1 MRITDLLRA
10 EGIQLRAAPS
20 DREQAIDLLVA
31 LQDKAG
37 NLTDPEQYKR
47 DILAREEQGSTAIGN
62 GIAVPHAK
70 SGAVRR
76 PGLAAMTVP
85 AGVDYNAPDAQ
96 PSTLFFMIAAPK
108 DGGDTHLEILSRMM
122 VMLMD
127 EEFCR
132 ALMEAGTAEEFLTCI
147 DRQEREKYPE
157 EDGEILP
164 PTQEER
170 KPQGYRIVAVTACPT
185 GIAHTYMAAEALEKK
200 GQEIGIPVKAETQGS
215 GGAKNV
221 LTRAEIKAAD
231 AVIIAADKDV
241 DLARFDGKHVLRVPV
256 SDGIHRPEELIR
268 TAPDA
273 PVYRHTGAVDEA
285 PEGES
290 FSRRL
295 YKQLMNGVSHMLP
308 FVIGGGI
315 LIALA
320 FLLDDASIYYANF
333 GTNTPVAAWFRN
345 IGNAAFNVM
354 LPILAAY
361 IASAIADRP
370 GLMVGF
376 VGGALAVSGA
386 TFASP
391 AGDSGSVSGFLG
403 ALIAGFV
410 AGYLML
416 ALRALCDK
424 LPRTLEGIKPV
435 LIYPVVGLLLIGL
448 FMCVINPFVGMLNSA
463 LYSGLSAMGSGSK
476 VLLGFVVAA
485 MMAIDMGGPFNKAAY
500 LFGTSTLAT
509 ADIAAGGSDV
519 MAAVMIGG
527 MVPPIAIALAT
538 TFFKN
543 RFTQEERK
551 SGPVNYVMGL
561 CFITEGAIPFAA
573 ADPWR
578 VILSCALGS
587 GVAGALSM
595 LFGCAS
601 PAPHGGLFVFPVMHN
616 ILGYVAALAVG
627 SLVGMILL
635 AVLKK
640 KKS

>member
-1 MRITDLLRA
+1 
-10 EGIQLRAAPS
+10 
-20 DREQAIDLLVA
+20 
-31 LQDKAG
+31 
-37 NLTDPEQYKR
+37 
-47 DILAREEQGSTAIGN
+47 
-62 GIAVPHAK
+62 
-70 SGAVRR
+70 
-76 PGLAAMTVP
+76 
-85 AGVDYNAPDAQ
+85 
-96 PSTLFFMIAAPK
+96 
-108 DGGDTHLEILSRMM
+108 MM

-273 PVYRHTGAVDEA
+273 PVYRHTGAVEEA

-320 FLLDDASIYYANF
+320 FLLDDASIDYANF